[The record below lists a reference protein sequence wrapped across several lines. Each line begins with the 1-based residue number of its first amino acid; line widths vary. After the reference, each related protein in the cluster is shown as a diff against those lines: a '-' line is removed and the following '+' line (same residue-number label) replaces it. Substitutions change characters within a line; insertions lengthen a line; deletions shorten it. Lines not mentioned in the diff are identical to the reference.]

1 MKLRHVALVF
11 VVLEACSGTDESAP
25 PSAAT
30 TSSGD
35 AAADAPALG
44 DAAVVDGAVTMNDGG
59 AAESSTDAPG
69 ADVSY
74 PDPIAGV
81 SAVTMVK
88 NGYGFTEGPLWR
100 ATTQDLIFSDI
111 NGDTIERF
119 VPPSTFDTFRD
130 PSGKSNGLAF
140 DTQGRLIACEGGNR
154 RVSRTLGNGT
164 IETVMDAWQ
173 GKKLSSPN
181 DVIVRSDGTIYF
193 TDPDYSVNGTKELTF
208 NGVYRVDSGGTAH
221 LVADDLSKPN
231 GIALAPGQDV
241 LYVADEAAGF
251 IRRYAV
257 AADGSTSNPTK
268 LTDVSHPDG
277 ITVDDAGN
285 VYAAAQGGIDVFR
298 ADGSKVGSLP
308 VPKRPTNCAFGGTDR
323 KTLFIT
329 AQDTLYR
336 VVLNVPGPP

>member
-1 MKLRHVALVF
+1 MKVRHVLIALAMVQ
-11 VVLEACSGTDESAP
+11 ACGDEDAASAP
-25 PSAAT
+25 TGAT
-30 TSSGD
+30 TAGSDAGLDSSSASD
-35 AAADAPALG
+35 ALG
-44 DAAVVDGAVTMNDGG
+44 LDGAPTTNEGG
-59 AAESSTDAPG
+59 VLDASSDAPG
-69 ADVSY
+69 SETSY

-81 SAVTMVK
+81 GNVTMVK
-88 NGYGFTEGPLWR
+88 SGYGFTEGPLWR
-100 ATTQDLIFSDI
+100 AATQDLLFSDI

-119 VPPSTFDTFRD
+119 APPSTFDTFRD

-140 DTQGRLIACEGGNR
+140 DAQGLLVACEGGNR
-154 RVSRTLGNGT
+154 RVSRTLGSGT
-164 IETVMDAWQ
+164 VEKVMDLWQ
-173 GKKLSSPN
+173 GKKLNAPN

-208 NGVYRVDSGGTAH
+208 NGVYRVEPNGTPH

-231 GIALAPGQDV
+231 GITLAPGHAV
-241 LYVADEAAGF
+241 LYVADEAGGF
-251 IRRYAV
+251 IRRYDV
-257 AADGSTSNPTK
+257 AADGATINPSK

-285 VYAAAQGGIDVFR
+285 VYAAAEGGIDVFR

-308 VPKRPTNCAFGGTDR
+308 VPKRPTNCAFGGNDR

-336 VVLNVPGPP
+336 VTLNVPGPP